1 MDKHKKDW
9 CVIILI
15 KEFFIKPNTRSFCA
29 FPLIILLLVTSALS
43 YAQQSTG
50 LIEVDLKYQSGDRID
65 SLEPVTLMV
74 YQDSGT
80 KPYKEILSITSNP
93 FIITSLP
100 TGHLYKIEAYINSMY
115 AGVGILNLQKSQDK
129 LEMIVPSTGG
139 IRLTVLYSDDQTPIP
154 GAVVSLKSADKKQ
167 WSLDVT
173 DALGQTVRMWLAPT
187 IKDSD
192 SYTAEIIL
200 GPDLV
205 YTQPQVKI
213 LKDVAQEVKVVTK
226 WPKIVDALVT
236 VQVYKTPT
244 TKVSL
249 SDGKFF
255 VEMRDAKKNKIGVS
269 EVSLKGE
276 ASFSKFKVS
285 NYAFFVLQE
294 NATTKESKVL
304 AGTKKTITG
313 EATVKVYINNPEL
326 NSDHLNC
333 NCVAFRLDDIQDF
346 FLNNAQMEILKIF
359 AQKNASL
366 TLGIIAGVFGTDQ
379 KLVNLI
385 TEGTHSIDYTLEP
398 ANHSWIHRVMTTMK
412 KDAQAD
418 DIKKANQK
426 IYDVIGLRPVTF
438 IPPENLFNNDTLN
451 VLKENNFTHISSH
464 VVTMMPPPFKKSSF
478 YEFPAA
484 TQTSVLQRQESFW
497 QPQSVDKVFEGIQ
510 DSEFNYGYAVIM
522 MHPHEFSTYTDGFY
536 ENKVNQTQLQQL
548 SLLIDRIKA
557 EGYKIVPIGE
567 IESYD
572 KTISKTPPPT
582 SGKPITRLP
591 NCECVAFRF
600 DNVQDFYLNNVQ
612 NTVIETFQQKN
623 AKLTISIIGKVFG
636 DDPKTIGPIKEKL
649 QKNSP
654 KIAIA
659 SRGWE
664 YVDHS
669 QYTKEEQSSSLKK
682 TNDKLLK
689 ILGTHSTIFVPPQ
702 NQFNNNT
709 FAAMDENG
717 IRFFS
722 ANTALDPPPYDLKN
736 SIPFHVPYTIT
747 TSDLLDDDPFLTGTL
762 NEKAVTK
769 IRKSL
774 TQYGFAVVTMQ
785 AQDFAVKTDVYQNE
799 VDQEKLQK
807 MVSLLDFIKDSGLG
821 MVTIDEIPKYSTLQK
836 HPYWIDRLNS
846 WYEQGLIS
854 RSDLF
859 NAVKYLVEKEIIQF
873 TY

>member
-1 MDKHKKDW
+1 M
-9 CVIILI
+9 
-15 KEFFIKPNTRSFCA
+15 
-29 FPLIILLLVTSALS
+29 LVNPALS
-43 YAQQSTG
+43 YAQSTG
-50 LIEVDLKYQSGDRID
+50 FIEVDLKYQSGDRIAL
-65 SLEPVTLMV
+65 LEPVTLKI
-74 YQDSGT
+74 YQDLGT
-80 KPYKEILSITSNP
+80 KPYKEILSVTSNP
-93 FIITSLP
+93 FTITSLP
-100 TGHLYKIEAYINSMY
+100 TGHLYKVEAYINSMY
-115 AGVGILNLQKSQDK
+115 AGVSLLNLQKSQDK
-129 LEMIVPSTGG
+129 LEVIVPSTGG
-139 IRLTVLYSDDQTPIP
+139 IRLTVLYSDGQTPIP

-167 WSLDVT
+167 WGLDVT

-192 SYTAEIIL
+192 SYTAEITL
-200 GPDLV
+200 GPNLV
-205 YTQPQVKI
+205 YTQSQVKI
-213 LKDVAQEVKVVTK
+213 QKDIPQEVKVITK

-244 TKVSL
+244 TKVGP
-249 SDGKFF
+249 SDGKFV

-269 EVSLKGE
+269 EVNSKGE
-276 ASFSKFKVS
+276 ASFSKFKVN

-304 AGTKKTITG
+304 AGTKKAITG
-313 EATVKVYINNPEL
+313 QDTVKIYINNPDL

-366 TLGIIAGVFGTDQ
+366 SIGIIAGVFGTDQ

-385 TEGTHSIDYTLEP
+385 TEGIHSTDYTLEP
-398 ANHSWIHRVMTTMK
+398 VNHSWIHRVMTTMK

-418 DIKKANQK
+418 DIKKSNQK
-426 IYDVIGLRPVTF
+426 IYDVLGLRPVTF

-451 VLKENNFTHISSH
+451 ILKENNFTHISSH
-464 VVTMMPPPFKKSSF
+464 VANMQPPPFKKSSF

-484 TQTSVLQRQESFW
+484 AQTSVLQRQESFW
-497 QPQSVDKVFEGIQ
+497 QAQSIDKTFEGIQ
-510 DSEFNYGYAVIM
+510 DSEFNYGYAVVM
-522 MHPHEFSTYTDGFY
+522 MHPHEFSTYADGFY
-536 ENKVNQTQLQQL
+536 ENQVNQTQLQQL
-548 SLLIDRIKA
+548 SLLIDRVKA

-582 SGKPITRLP
+582 SGKPITKLP
-591 NCECVAFRF
+591 NCKCVAFRF
-600 DNVQDFYLNNVQ
+600 DNVQDFYLNDVQ
-612 NTVIETFQQKN
+612 NAVIDAFQQKN
-623 AKLTISIIGKVFG
+623 ANLTISVIGKFIG

-654 KIAIA
+654 KITIA

-689 ILGTHSTIFVPPQ
+689 VLGTRSTIFVPPQ
-702 NQFNNNT
+702 NLFNNYT
-709 FAAMDENG
+709 FTAMDENG
-717 IRFFS
+717 MRFFS
-722 ANTALDPPPYDLKN
+722 ANTALDPAPYDLKN
-736 SIPFHVPYTIT
+736 SIPFHVPYTVT
-747 TSDLLDDDPFLTGTL
+747 TSDLLDDDPFLSGTI

-769 IRKSL
+769 IKKSL

-799 VDQEKLQK
+799 IDQEKLQK
-807 MVSLLDFIKDSGLG
+807 MVSLLDFIKNSGLG

-836 HPYWIDRLNS
+836 HPYWVDKLNS